1 MTCGH
6 TSEYRAGMTQTL
18 SHGTVHLWYTLTDEI
33 PPALALDEYSGLLS
47 PEERARHARFLNERA
62 QHEYLITR
70 ALCRTVLSRY
80 ADLAPVDWRF
90 KVNQW
95 GRPEIASPA
104 GGHLRFN
111 LSNTRGLV
119 ACAVALEG
127 EIGLDAEA
135 VDRGGDLL
143 EIAERFM
150 AAPEAAAIRA
160 LPPSDQPF
168 RFFTYWTLKEAYIK
182 ARGMGLSIPL
192 DKFWFLLDGEAPAS
206 SPARLVLA
214 PDMDDVAS
222 GWSFAQVQPTGRHLL
237 AVSRRSPVPFD
248 GAVAGAGFEL
258 QVRRIVPSPC
268 Q

>member
-1 MTCGH
+1 MWPRWTGG
-6 TSEYRAGMTQTL
+6 SGQINGEGRR
-18 SHGTVHLWYTLTDEI
+18 SH
-33 PPALALDEYSGLLS
+33 
-47 PEERARHARFLNERA
+47 
-62 QHEYLITR
+62 
-70 ALCRTVLSRY
+70 SRQ
-80 ADLAPVDWRF
+80 A
-90 KVNQW
+90 
-95 GRPEIASPA
+95 
-104 GGHLRFN
+104 GHLRFN

-127 EIGLDAEA
+127 EIGVDVEA

-160 LPPSDQPF
+160 LPPDAQAF

-214 PDMDDVAS
+214 PDMDDDAS
-222 GWSFAQVQPTGRHLL
+222 GWSFAQLQPTDRHLL
-237 AVSRRSPVPFD
+237 AVARREPARVRW
-248 GAVAGAGFEL
+248 AAGAGFDL

-268 Q
+268 R

>member
-18 SHGTVHLWYTLTDEI
+18 SHSTVHLWYTLTDEI

-80 ADLAPVDWRF
+80 ADVPPVDWRF

-160 LPPSDQPF
+160 LLPSDQPF

-192 DKFWFLLDGEAPAS
+192 DKFWFQLDAD
-206 SPARLVLA
+206 SPARLALA
-214 PDMDDVAS
+214 PDMDDTAA
-222 GWSFAQVQPTGRHLL
+222 GWTFAQLQPTGRHLL
-237 AVSRRSPVPFD
+237 AIARRNP
-248 GAVAGAGFEL
+248 AGAPAGFDL
-258 QVRRIVPSPC
+258 DVQRIVPPGC
-268 Q
+268 V